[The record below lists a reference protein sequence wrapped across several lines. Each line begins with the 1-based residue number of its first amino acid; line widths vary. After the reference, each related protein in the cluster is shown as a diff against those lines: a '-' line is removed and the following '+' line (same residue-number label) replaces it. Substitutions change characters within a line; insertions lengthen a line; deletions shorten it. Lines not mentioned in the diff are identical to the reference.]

1 MRIAVLGVGFMGS
14 THIKALTSLK
24 NGNLAAVFSNDPKKL
39 RGELTDIQGNLGG
52 PGETYDFSEVKKF
65 RDLHLLLADPDID
78 AVDICLPTNMHA
90 EIAIEALRA
99 GKHVMVEKPMALTGV
114 EADQMIQEADKAGC
128 ILMSAQVLRF
138 VPAYKALVTALESKS
153 YGTLR
158 SALFRRRCSAPGW
171 SGWLADKSLS
181 GGGVFDLL
189 IHDVDIC
196 LKLFGI
202 PDSVSAVGFED
213 LPHGIDVI
221 TATLHYPDAPS
232 IVITGGWHH
241 PKAYP
246 FSMEYTVVTDGATF
260 DYSSARED
268 AASIFT
274 SSGEKQAMDLTGPEG
289 YEAELS
295 YFIECCKTGS
305 KPSLCPPKESSAAVK
320 VALQMVEARKLNG
333 SKIECR
339 V

>member
-39 RGELTDIQGNLGG
+39 RGELTGIQGNLGG
-52 PGETYDFSEVKKF
+52 PGEIYDFSEVKKF

-78 AVDICLPTNMHA
+78 AVDICLPTHMHA
-90 EIAIEALRA
+90 AIAIEALRA
-99 GKHVMVEKPMALTGV
+99 GKHVLVEKPMALTGV
-114 EADQMIQEADKAGC
+114 EADQMIQEANESGR

-138 VPAYKALVTALESKS
+138 LPAYRALVTALESKS
-153 YGTLR
+153 YGALR

-202 PDSVSAVGFED
+202 PDSVSAIGFED
-213 LPHGIDVI
+213 LPHGVDVI
-221 TATLHYPDAPS
+221 TATLHYPDAPG
-232 IVITGGWHH
+232 VTITGGWHH

-260 DYSSARED
+260 DYNSAREE

-274 SSGEKQAMDLTGPEG
+274 ASGEKQPIDLTGPEG
-289 YEAELS
+289 YEAELA
-295 YFIECCKTGS
+295 YFIECCTTGS
-305 KPSLCPPKESSAAVK
+305 KPSLCPPEESSAAVK
-320 VALQMVEARKLNG
+320 VALQMVEARELNG
-333 SKIECR
+333 SRIECR